1 MSNDWLLYGA
11 NGYTAELV
19 LELVNARGLH
29 PILAGRREESIR
41 PIAERLGL
49 TFRTFALDDPAAVKK
64 GIEGVRVVVNL
75 AGPYSQTA
83 KPMVEACLATGAH
96 YLDIT
101 GEIDVFEWV
110 IARRAE
116 AERAGCVLISG
127 VGFDVVPTD
136 CLAKML
142 AEAMPDARE
151 LELAFAP
158 FGPGGIS
165 RGTLKTMLEN
175 IGRGARVR
183 VNGEIRAVPFDWRT
197 PRIRFER
204 GERSCVTLPWGDVST
219 AYHSTGVPNVCVY
232 MAAPGSFART
242 MRILRPLIAPAPV
255 HRALQWIVTRT
266 MTGPDRA
273 HREKAASGIWGRVT
287 NAAGDTACATLTSP
301 EGYTLTAE
309 STLAA
314 LDRVLAGG
322 VSPGAWTPSV
332 AFGADFVRGLPDVH
346 VSEIRR
352 ERRST

>member
-1 MSNDWLLYGA
+1 MSADWMIYGA

-19 LELVNARGLH
+19 LELVAARGLR
-29 PILAGRREESIR
+29 PVLAGRREESIR
-41 PIAERLGL
+41 PIADKLGL
-49 TFRTFALDDPAAVKK
+49 AYRLFALDDPAAVKR
-64 GIEGVRVVVNL
+64 GIAGVRAVVNL
-75 AGPYSQTA
+75 AGPYSRTA

-110 IARRAE
+110 ISQRAE

-136 CLAKML
+136 CLAKLL
-142 AEAMPDARE
+142 AETMPDARE

-175 IGRGARVR
+175 VGRGARVR
-183 VNGEIRAVPFDWRT
+183 IDGEIRAVPFDWRT
-197 PRIRFER
+197 PKIRFAQ
-204 GERSCVTLPWGDVST
+204 GERRCVTLPWGDVST
-219 AYHSTGVPNVCVY
+219 AFHSTGIPNVCVY

-242 MRILRPLIAPAPV
+242 MRVLRPLIAPTPV

-266 MTGPDRA
+266 MTGPVRA
-273 HREKAASGIWGRVT
+273 QREKAASGIWGRAT
-287 NAAGDTACATLTSP
+287 NAAGDTVEATLTCP

-314 LDRVLAGG
+314 LDRVLAGD
-322 VSPGAWTPSV
+322 VRPGAWTPSV
-332 AFGADFVRGLPDVH
+332 AFGADFVRGLSNVWI
-346 VSEIRR
+346 SEIRAG
-352 ERRST
+352 RRG